1 MSDTMEKPRLGR
13 GLESLIPKSFL
24 AKGRTLLTL
33 PISDIDANPLQPR
46 LHFNEDELRSL
57 ADSIKQYG
65 LNQPVLVRRV
75 GERYELIAG
84 ERRFRASIVAGMP
97 TIPAIVKEV
106 TDRESLMLALIENLE
121 RSDLNAIEEAKGY
134 ERLMNEFGMTHQ
146 QLADSFMKSRS
157 NVTNMLRLL
166 KLPMDVQNGLSDSK
180 ITTGHARSLLS
191 LETDEAILREYE
203 RLITGQKDNVRE
215 LEKRVSKLVKKPSA
229 KKRKSEALNQVESAL
244 STWFESRVEVKGTP
258 KKGKII
264 ISYKSLEEL
273 ETIKKKFFPEA
284 VHETP

>member
-1 MSDTMEKPRLGR
+1 VSDTVEKPRLGR

-24 AKGRTLLTL
+24 AKGRTILTL
-33 PISDIDANPLQPR
+33 PLSEVYPNPLQPR
-46 LHFNEDELRSL
+46 LHFNEEELRSL
-57 ADSIKQYG
+57 SDSIKQYG

-75 GERYELIAG
+75 GDRYELIAG
-84 ERRFRASIVAGMP
+84 ERRFRASMLAGMP

-157 NVTNMLRLL
+157 NVTNTLRLL
-166 KLPMDVQNGLSDSK
+166 KLPVQVQQGLSESK
-180 ITTGHARSLLS
+180 LSPGHARSLLS
-191 LETDEAILREYE
+191 LETDEDILREYE
-203 RLITGQKDNVRE
+203 RLMTGQKDNVRE
-215 LEKRVSKLVKKPSA
+215 LEKRVSKLVKKPIT
-229 KKRKSEALNQVESAL
+229 KRKSEVLNQVESAL
-244 STWFESRVEVKGTP
+244 SAWFEAPVEVKGTA

-264 ISYKSLEEL
+264 ISYKSAEEL
-273 ETIKKKFFPEA
+273 AALQKRMA
-284 VHETP
+284 